1 MIKSLGSA
9 SNGVCACMC
18 VWCAQ
23 VTVAC
28 ADYADACVCVGGVA
42 CREQLY
48 AQIQADAAVKKTQE
62 EKIRDLE
69 SALNGGTPGG
79 PMADSG
85 GGSGGGGRASET
97 RIRELESIC
106 NTLRSLSRSLASSF
120 ARARALSV
128 SLPLHLSLEL
138 SLFPLSLSVSL
149 SLSLPCN
156 FLGSSQPYALSL
168 FLSPSLPTRPPPLLS
183 PAVSQ
188 ARSLCARVLKACF
201 VRSVEC
207 NKNKCNNE
215 RGEITRAR
223 RDQLEAT
230 EVKLAEERSRHQQEV
245 CVPCTALV
253 VLLPRSMYARLRQC
267 VCVSVCASVC
277 VCVCACV
284 RACASARR
292 GAT

>member
-1 MIKSLGSA
+1 VKRESGSSKAFAILSGLSLA
-9 SNGVCACMC
+9 
-18 VWCAQ
+18 
-23 VTVAC
+23 
-28 ADYADACVCVGGVA
+28 
-42 CREQLY
+42 
-48 AQIQADAAVKKTQE
+48 
-62 EKIRDLE
+62 
-69 SALNGGTPGG
+69 
-79 PMADSG
+79 
-85 GGSGGGGRASET
+85 
-97 RIRELESIC
+97 
-106 NTLRSLSRSLASSF
+106 RSLPRS
-120 ARARALSV
+120 RARALS
-128 SLPLHLSLEL
+128 LS
-138 SLFPLSLSVSL
+138 PSLSISLSNSLSFLSL
-149 SLSLPCN
+149 SLSPFRSLSHAIFSGPPNLTHSHPFLLPR
-156 FLGSSQPYALSL
+156 
-168 FLSPSLPTRPPPLLS
+168 SPTAPPPLLS